1 LYSPVCALVFGDMA
15 AFCRC
20 FGGARP
26 ARPAAAASREAA
38 PASTSAPAVKAVP
51 EDREVIDVDVGDPEL
66 KIQTKLDDGSGS
78 RILADA
84 STTAP
89 TTDRAGS
96 VASDFDSNANV
107 RTPDAVAEPAG
118 VSEQAPGNLECVSS
132 EEMESVERFRKAAQ
146 DEEMWSYTGS
156 KGGTK
161 KYYAQKEGSAFH
173 MVRGVAILK
182 DVDMA
187 QLVATFADPTK
198 FDELMKM
205 ADTMYKAGRV
215 VEVKDGA
222 HTVCHAS
229 FTMPAM
235 LPSRDFVWNNL
246 LARFPGDKEVVAL
259 AVSVERED
267 IPPSEDS
274 WGMVRGTLIESG
286 YHILDQGDGTIKLTY
301 VVQADPG
308 GWLPVFVVNLAAA
321 DQADNCTRI
330 RKFAEKNFRK
340 S

>member
-1 LYSPVCALVFGDMA
+1 LAQACIPPLAPFFLPMA

-20 FGGARP
+20 FGGAKP
-26 ARPAAAASREAA
+26 ARPAAPASREAG
-38 PASTSAPAVKAVP
+38 PSAPAVKAVP
-51 EDREVIDVDVGDPEL
+51 EDREVLEIEVGDPEI
-66 KIQTKLDDGSGS
+66 KPQPKPEDGSGS

-107 RTPDAVAEPAG
+107 RTPDLAEPAS
-118 VSEQAPGNLECVSS
+118 VPKQASGNLGLISAA
-132 EEMESVERFRKAAQ
+132 EMESVERFRKAAQ

-173 MVRGVAILK
+173 LVRGVAILK

-187 QLVATFADPTK
+187 QLVAAFADPTK
-198 FDELMKM
+198 FDQLMKM

-215 VEVKDGA
+215 VEVKDEA

-229 FTMPAM
+229 FTMPAL

-246 LARFPGDKEVVAL
+246 LARFPGDKEVVAM
-259 AVSVERED
+259 AVSVERDD
-267 IPPSEDS
+267 IPPSEDT

-286 YHILDQGDGTIKLTY
+286 YHIVDQGDGTIKLTY

-330 RKFAEKNFRK
+330 RKHAEKNFRK